1 MDDDDYASRKTKNKS
16 TKTGKNFNQD
26 NEEEEEEAEESEAEE
41 QLTDKELD
49 GENQK
54 GDKKNNI
61 SKKNVCDKSSCIEG
75 ENEEKFDPNDP
86 ERLQKRIKVLETKLA
101 DCNNNINN
109 LKKQIT
115 EKDNKI
121 KLITKTNQKLV
132 KSMNTFSKEVDNKL
146 SNKQGI
152 LGNIKKVKKNYGN
165 DSSDDVKQKELDNA
179 INIIKILKNDNQRL
193 QTKIDNYEN
202 DNKVKDLE
210 NMNKLKSDE
219 NSNLEEQIKNLKK
232 ELNDYKICQKKIKT
246 YEKQI
251 QLLTKENK
259 LLKDNNRN
267 LNEKL
272 TKKFPQ
278 NKNNPTY
285 SYNEDN
291 DNKKI
296 YKIKKDNYSSVFKL
310 EKNTIEKNR
319 RNDRVNF
326 KDNSLKSG
334 KRGGNSLNRSMG
346 YLPQINSKSMLRNGS
361 EKFSNIKLSNNYKK
375 NYENTAD
382 DVLKTFFNSEDIII
396 IQKIFQNN
404 ASGFEEF
411 KIKLCIINKSKESL
425 INKYNIEI
433 KKYNER
439 ITSAQ
444 EQIEYLNGKNRET
457 EVNYKKLQTQMNEF
471 NIQKKL
477 LKKKIKML
485 EQNLADRENYISENF
500 GDIIGNNKKEG
511 NNIINLKVEDNEID
525 KTASENEEAHE
536 NNSDIITNENKNN
549 ISNNDND

>member
-179 INIIKILKNDNQRL
+179 INIIKI
-193 QTKIDNYEN
+193 
-202 DNKVKDLE
+202 
-210 NMNKLKSDE
+210 
-219 NSNLEEQIKNLKK
+219 KK
-232 ELNDYKICQKKIKT
+232 E
-246 YEKQI
+246 
-251 QLLTKENK
+251 
-259 LLKDNNRN
+259 
-267 LNEKL
+267 
-272 TKKFPQ
+272 
-278 NKNNPTY
+278 
-285 SYNEDN
+285 
-291 DNKKI
+291 
-296 YKIKKDNYSSVFKL
+296 
-310 EKNTIEKNR
+310 
-319 RNDRVNF
+319 
-326 KDNSLKSG
+326 
-334 KRGGNSLNRSMG
+334 
-346 YLPQINSKSMLRNGS
+346 
-361 EKFSNIKLSNNYKK
+361 
-375 NYENTAD
+375 
-382 DVLKTFFNSEDIII
+382 
-396 IQKIFQNN
+396 
-404 ASGFEEF
+404 
-411 KIKLCIINKSKESL
+411 
-425 INKYNIEI
+425 
-433 KKYNER
+433 
-439 ITSAQ
+439 
-444 EQIEYLNGKNRET
+444 
-457 EVNYKKLQTQMNEF
+457 
-471 NIQKKL
+471 
-477 LKKKIKML
+477 
-485 EQNLADRENYISENF
+485 
-500 GDIIGNNKKEG
+500 
-511 NNIINLKVEDNEID
+511 
-525 KTASENEEAHE
+525 
-536 NNSDIITNENKNN
+536 
-549 ISNNDND
+549 